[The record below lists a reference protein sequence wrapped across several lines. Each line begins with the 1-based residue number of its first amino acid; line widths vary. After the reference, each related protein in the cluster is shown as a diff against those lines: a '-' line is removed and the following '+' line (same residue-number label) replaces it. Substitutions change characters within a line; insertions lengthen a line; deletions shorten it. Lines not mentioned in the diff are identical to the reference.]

1 MKKTGLIALLLALL
15 LVLTGCQSANEVLS
29 VGSVSYTLTDLEGME
44 AYLRDYY
51 DYMGQMYM
59 MYYGFNPMS
68 YTDADIRDEAL
79 NTLAVQAVV
88 IDKANQLKLNE
99 LTEEEKAE
107 LEARVDASL
116 EEYRANIKAT
126 LTFAEDATEEQKK
139 KAVDE
144 EMAKQ
149 GITRNVAYKS
159 EHDSLMIERAQAYAT
174 KDVTVSEEEF
184 VTAFND
190 QVATEKESY
199 AADLSA
205 YGVDVLNGG
214 SPLYAPAGYR
224 NVKQILIRYNEEDS
238 EKITAIN
245 SAMYTAAAQ
254 LVSAESKA
262 AELLGEEADLDA
274 LKAEVTVTL
283 NEITDPTAIT
293 VKESTAAF
301 TTEMTE
307 EAAAAV
313 KALAEADAIGRA
325 YEEQMNL
332 AVEAALA
339 NIAPEADEV
348 LSRLEAGEDWDTLAA
363 QYNDDPGMMEGAAT
377 AVTGYPVCEGFA
389 QFDQAFVN
397 AAMSIESVGQWSD
410 KTVGKTYGYYIIQ
423 YTSDVPEG
431 EVDKEAVRESMT
443 AELLAAKKE
452 EAFSAALD
460 QWVKDAQSTGRLVI
474 NYGKLN

>member
-29 VGSVSYTLTDLEGME
+29 VGSVSYSLTDLEGIE
-44 AYLRDYY
+44 TYLRDYY

-59 MYYGFNPMS
+59 MYYGFNPMT
-68 YTDADIRDEAL
+68 YTDEDIRNEAL

-88 IDKANQLKLNE
+88 LDKAKQLKLDQF
-99 LTEEEKAE
+99 TEEQKAH
-107 LEARVDASL
+107 LEQHVDEAIQ
-116 EEYRANIKAT
+116 EYRDSIAAT
-126 LTFAEDATEEQKK
+126 LTFAEDATEEQKN
-139 KAVDE
+139 KAIDE

-149 GITRNVAYKS
+149 GVTREVVYKS
-159 EHDSLMIERAQAYAT
+159 EHDNMLIELAQEYAT
-174 KDVTVSEEEF
+174 RDVTVSEEDF
-184 VTAFND
+184 LKAFND
-190 QVATEKESY
+190 QVAAEKESY

-205 YGVDVLNGG
+205 YGADILNGG

-224 NVKQILIRYNEEDS
+224 NVKQILIQYNEEDS

-245 SAMYTAAAQ
+245 SAMYTAATQ

-262 AELLGEEADLDA
+262 EELLGEEADLDA

-293 VKESTAAF
+293 VKESTTAF

-313 KALAEADAIGRA
+313 KALAEAEAVGRA
-325 YEEQMNL
+325 YEEQLNL
-332 AVEAALA
+332 AIEAALA
-339 NIAPEADEV
+339 NIAPQADEV
-348 LSRLEAGEDWDTLAA
+348 LSRLEAGEDWDALAA
-363 QYNDDPGMMEGAAT
+363 EFNDDPGMMEGAPT

-397 AAMSIESVGQWSD
+397 AAMAIESVGQWSD
-410 KTVGKTYGYYIIQ
+410 KTVGRTYGYYIIQ
-423 YTSDVPEG
+423 YTSDVKEG
-431 EVDKEAVRESMT
+431 EVDKETVRETMT
-443 AELLAAKKE
+443 AELLAARQE

-460 QWVKDAQSTGRLVI
+460 QWVLDAQNSGRLVI